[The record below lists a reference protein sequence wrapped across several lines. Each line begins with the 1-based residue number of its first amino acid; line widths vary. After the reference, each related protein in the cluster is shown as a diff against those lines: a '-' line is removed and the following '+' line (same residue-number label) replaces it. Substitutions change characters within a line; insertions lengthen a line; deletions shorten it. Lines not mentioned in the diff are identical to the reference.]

1 MKLKNRKK
9 GLLITVDGPGGVGKS
24 TAAKALAKKYKV
36 PYLTSGLCY
45 RWAAKILIEKKP
57 KNKISFIKKKFS
69 KLNYN
74 QLKKLNLHTPEISSF
89 SAIIAKKL
97 RLRQIVKRWQ
107 KDFVYK
113 KNNGNAVVEGRD
125 SHLIFRKAMV
135 MFYLKA
141 NLATKAKRRY
151 LELKKKNIKTT
162 LKQVKV
168 ELLARDSSD
177 IQRKHSPLILSRNH
191 VVIATDILNQ
201 SKMIKKMSK
210 EIDKRLLLRNGRFYK
225 NRSK

>member
-1 MKLKNRKK
+1 MKLKNKKK

-45 RWAAKILIEKKP
+45 RWAAKILLEKKP
-57 KNKISFIKKKFS
+57 KNQISFIKKQFS

-97 RLRQIVKRWQ
+97 SLRQIVKKWQ

-113 KNNGNAVVEGRD
+113 KHNGNAVVEGRD
-125 SHLIFRKAMV
+125 SHLIFKKAMV

-141 NLATKAKRRY
+141 NLATKAKRR
-151 LELKKKNIKTT
+151 
-162 LKQVKV
+162 
-168 ELLARDSSD
+168 
-177 IQRKHSPLILSRNH
+177 
-191 VVIATDILNQ
+191 
-201 SKMIKKMSK
+201 
-210 EIDKRLLLRNGRFYK
+210 
-225 NRSK
+225 

>member
-57 KNKISFIKKKFS
+57 KNQISFIKKQFS

-97 RLRQIVKRWQ
+97 SLRQIVKRWQ

-168 ELLARDSSD
+168 ELLVRDSSD

-191 VVIATDILNQ
+191 VVIATDILNK

-210 EIDKRLLLRNGRFYK
+210 EIDKRLLLRDGKFRK
-225 NRSK
+225 TKSR

>member
-1 MKLKNRKK
+1 MKLKNKEK
-9 GLLITVDGPGGVGKS
+9 GLLITVDGSGGVGKS

-45 RWAAKILIEKKP
+45 RWVAKILIEKKP
-57 KNKISFIKKKFS
+57 KNQISFIKKQFS

-97 RLRQIVKRWQ
+97 SLRQIVKKWQ

-141 NLATKAKRRY
+141 NLTTKAKRRY

-162 LKQVKV
+162 LKQVKA

-191 VVIATDILNQ
+191 VVIATDILNK

>member
-1 MKLKNRKK
+1 MC
-9 GLLITVDGPGGVGKS
+9 
-24 TAAKALAKKYKV
+24 
-36 PYLTSGLCY
+36 LCV
-45 RWAAKILIEKKP
+45 KP
-57 KNKISFIKKKFS
+57 KNQISFIKKQFS

-74 QLKKLNLHTPEISSF
+74 RLKKLSLHTPEISSF

-97 RLRQIVKRWQ
+97 SLRQIVKRWQ

-151 LELKKKNIKTT
+151 LELRKKNIKTT
-162 LKQVKV
+162 LKQVRV

>member
-9 GLLITVDGPGGVGKS
+9 SLLITVDGPGGVGKS

-57 KNKISFIKKKFS
+57 KNKISFIKKQFS

-97 RLRQIVKRWQ
+97 SLRQIVKRWQ

-168 ELLARDSSD
+168 ELLARDSLD

-210 EIDKRLLLRNGRFYK
+210 EIDKRLLLRDGKFRK
-225 NRSK
+225 TKSR